1 MGPNEET
8 TCATCAY
15 LITDEG
21 EPFYCAMQDLYT
33 FVEPTDKA
41 CHEHT
46 EARRKD
52 KSQPISK

>member
-33 FVEPTDKA
+33 VVEPTDKA